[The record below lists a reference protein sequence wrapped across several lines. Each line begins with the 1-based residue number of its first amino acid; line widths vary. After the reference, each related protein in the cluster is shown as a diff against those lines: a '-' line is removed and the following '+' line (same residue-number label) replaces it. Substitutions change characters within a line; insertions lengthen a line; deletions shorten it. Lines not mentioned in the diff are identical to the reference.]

1 MPVSLSCNWYYRCD
15 TEYSGYV
22 TPGARRL
29 TGRDG
34 VTHTFD
40 PGSFALEL
48 ILTGGPPPWDRY
60 EVLHTPEDLA
70 AWLPD
75 SHLAL
80 ELPFTKEQVRITP
93 GELRRIKEFRS
104 VLWRVVPAMTATK
117 AVPGVPV
124 RRTALT
130 VEDLEIIN
138 RAVGPT
144 PCVELDSSGAKR
156 WREPITGA
164 QVLGAAARDLVAMIG
179 SGKSGRMRMC
189 EGDNCYLM
197 FYDTSR
203 PGNRRWCS
211 MQRCGNR
218 HKVGAYRSRH
228 A

>member
-1 MPVSLSCNWYYRCD
+1 M
-15 TEYSGYV
+15 
-22 TPGARRL
+22 
-29 TGRDG
+29 
-34 VTHTFD
+34 THTFD
-40 PGSFALEL
+40 AGSFALEL

-60 EVLHTPEDLA
+60 EVLHTPDDLA

-80 ELPFTKEQVRITP
+80 ELPFTQEQIRITAA
-93 GELRRIKEFRS
+93 ELERIKEFRAM
-104 VLWRVVPAMTATK
+104 LWRVVPAITATK
-117 AVPGVPV
+117 PVPGVPE

-130 VEDLEIIN
+130 ADDLEIIN

-144 PCVELDSSGAKR
+144 PCVELDPQGAKR

-164 QVLGAAARDLVAMIG
+164 QVLGAAARDLVEMIG
-179 SGKSGRMRMC
+179 GAKAGRMRMC

-218 HKVGAYRSRH
+218 HKVGAYRTRH
-228 A
+228 T

>member
-1 MPVSLSCNWYYRCD
+1 M
-15 TEYSGYV
+15 

-29 TGRDG
+29 TGSDG
-34 VTHTFD
+34 VAHTFD
-40 PGSFALEL
+40 AGSFALEL

-60 EVLHTPEDLA
+60 EVLHTPDDLA

-80 ELPFTKEQVRITP
+80 ELAFTKEQVRITP
-93 GELRRIKEFRS
+93 AELKRIKEFRS
-104 VLWRVVPAMTATK
+104 MLWRVVPALTATK
-117 AVPGVPV
+117 PVPGLPE
-124 RRTALT
+124 RPTPLT
-130 VEDLEIIN
+130 PEDLDIIN
-138 RAVGPT
+138 KSVGPM
-144 PCVELDSSGAKR
+144 PCPELDATATKR
-156 WREPITGA
+156 WREPITGT
-164 QVLGAAARDLVAMIG
+164 QVLGAAARDLVDMIG
-179 SGKSGRMRMC
+179 GGRAGRMRMC

-218 HKVGAYRSRH
+218 HKVSTYRTRH